1 MKETKQ
7 TTRRATEQTEAY
19 SGRCGE
25 TELEVEA
32 EAEGA
37 SLLLLLLCWGVGWWV
52 PSNTRI

>member
-7 TTRRATEQTEAY
+7 TTRRATEQTEAC

-32 EAEGA
+32 EAEAEGA
-37 SLLLLLLCWGVGWWV
+37 SLLLLCWGGGVVG
-52 PSNTRI
+52 PK